1 MTKQGN
7 YKNKTYNL
15 RIPNE
20 MQEKIKIIAKRENRK
35 ASQQYEII
43 IGTWLAQYE
52 SLHGVI
58 KINEET
64 EEQ

>member
-1 MTKQGN
+1 MSTYEK
-7 YKNKTYNL
+7 YKNKTYSL

-43 IGTWLAQYE
+43 ISSWLAQYE
-52 SLHGVI
+52 SLHG
-58 KINEET
+58 KIELEEET
-64 EEQ
+64 EE